1 MVLDSEEEFTF
12 SSEEEHDSDDERLH
26 FEERLDPAEDT
37 VSDENVDPS
46 LSHSPEILTKRARSN
61 TGDNE
66 KENVDPSLSHSP
78 AIPTKRAPSNTGDN
92 EKENVDPSLSHSPAI
107 PTKRA
112 PSNTGDNEKD
122 YSPNE
127 SAPKPLAKKAKKNIQ
142 TSNRHSALSWK
153 TDNDTDMVP
162 QTLRFLPAREPGP
175 QLRPADEHTPK
186 SLFKM
191 FKMQGIMP
199 PLVVGTACFAKYSL
213 VKGKTH
219 LGNARHVTFTCVFS

>member
-1 MVLDSEEEFTF
+1 MARYSGEQALQMVLDSEEEFSF
-12 SSEEEHDSDDERLH
+12 SSEEEHDSDDERLY

-46 LSHSPEILTKRARSN
+46 LSHSPAILTKRARSN

-78 AIPTKRAPSNTGDN
+78 AIPTKRAPSNTG
-92 EKENVDPSLSHSPAI
+92 
-107 PTKRA
+107 
-112 PSNTGDNEKD
+112 GNEKD

>member
-1 MVLDSEEEFTF
+1 MARYSGEQALQMVLDSEEEFTF
-12 SSEEEHDSDDERLH
+12 SSEEEHDSDDERLY

-46 LSHSPEILTKRARSN
+46 LSHSPAILTKRAR
-61 TGDNE
+61 
-66 KENVDPSLSHSP
+66 
-78 AIPTKRAPSNTGDN
+78 
-92 EKENVDPSLSHSPAI
+92 
-107 PTKRA
+107 
-112 PSNTGDNEKD
+112 SNTGDNEKD

-219 LGNARHVTFTCVFS
+219 LGNASHVTFTCVFS

>member
-46 LSHSPEILTKRARSN
+46 LSHSP
-61 TGDNE
+61 
-66 KENVDPSLSHSP
+66 
-78 AIPTKRAPSNTGDN
+78 
-92 EKENVDPSLSHSPAI
+92 AI

-127 SAPKPLAKKAKKNIQ
+127 SASKPLAKKAKKNIQ